1 MNTYYLKKYRK
12 YAKNLYSIFYN
23 EYRKKYEVKKRV
35 IPFCNK
41 FELQSSYYELKN
53 AIYYLNY
60 IRREHILNCVT
71 TERKKRSKSIKLNM

>member
-1 MNTYYLKKYRK
+1 MKAFIKSIGLVDKKGNVYK
-12 YAKNLYSIFYN
+12 TGSYIVSEIFFGEFYD
-23 EYRKKYEVKKRV
+23 K
-35 IPFCNK
+35 
-41 FELQSSYYELKN
+41 LQSSYYELKN